1 MHEKRHE
8 KIDNIIIIQARNV
21 NTITYY
27 TFTSGGLQPETQ
39 YLFDLEL
46 PRDFEP
52 TPQDGEVDCFYLWP
66 LEKVKETILNN
77 EWKTNCALVCI
88 EFMMRHSFITPDEE
102 PDYIEMTYRLH
113 RRLEF
118 PTPRKGLS

>member
-1 MHEKRHE
+1 
-8 KIDNIIIIQARNV
+8 V
-21 NTITYY
+21 TYY
-27 TFTSGGLQPETQ
+27 TYTTGGLQPEIQ
-39 YLFDLEL
+39 YIFDLEM
-46 PRDFEP
+46 PADFTP

-77 EWKTNCALVCI
+77 EWKSSSALVAI

-102 PDYIEMTYRLH
+102 PDYIDITYHLH

-118 PTPRKGLS
+118 PTPRKGLQ